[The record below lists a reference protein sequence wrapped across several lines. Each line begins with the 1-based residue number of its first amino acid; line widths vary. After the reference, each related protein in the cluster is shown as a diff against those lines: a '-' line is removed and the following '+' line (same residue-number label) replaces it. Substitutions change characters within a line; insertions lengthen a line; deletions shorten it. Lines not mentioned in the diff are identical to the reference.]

1 MNENIITSRIGKK
14 LIHPKVFKVLQ
25 RLACLSPTA
34 VPRDPHQP
42 KEGCLAQMKLS
53 QNSCKTQVLQE
64 EVKKPNTILNMSSSL
79 LHRRKLSMSIS

>member
-1 MNENIITSRIGKK
+1 MNEHIISSSIGKK

-34 VPRDPHQP
+34 EPRDKHQP

-53 QNSCKTQVLQE
+53 QSSCKTQVIKE
-64 EVKKPNTILNMSSSL
+64 EVKKPNTILNMGSSL
-79 LHRRKLSMSIS
+79 LNRRKLSMSMS